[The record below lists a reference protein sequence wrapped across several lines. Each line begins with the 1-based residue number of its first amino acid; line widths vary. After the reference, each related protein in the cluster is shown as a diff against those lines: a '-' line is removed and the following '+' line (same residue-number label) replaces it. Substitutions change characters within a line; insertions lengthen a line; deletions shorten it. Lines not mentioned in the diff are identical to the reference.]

1 MNRQPA
7 GIPTGGQ
14 FSTQTRAEAGITL
27 TAGWPEIP
35 VPNED
40 QLRRAAEEVDRRLA
54 WEPSDTQVSDAER
67 DSLAESIATRLAEQE
82 ASYEAWKRGETHEDD
97 DAYAAIWNGETNGF
111 GRIFVETELA
121 ATRKMRADLNAGVVK
136 PRHVIGTGYKAGTS
150 RKLAE
155 EWLDKTITRYEEA
168 LRCEGRNLTVN
179 QSNVFS
185 RKRRAVAEAAF

>member
-27 TAGWPEIP
+27 TTVWPDIP
-35 VPNED
+35 VPNAD
-40 QLRRAAEEVDRRLA
+40 QMQRAAEEVDRRLA
-54 WEPSDTQVSDAER
+54 WEPAGTEVSTAER
-67 DSLAESIATRLAEQE
+67 DHLTETIAGRLAEQE
-82 ASYEAWKRGETHEDD
+82 AGYEAWKRGEPHEDD
-97 DAYAAIWNGETNGF
+97 DAFSAIWNGETDGF
-111 GRIFVETELA
+111 GRTFVETELA

-136 PRHVIGTGYKAGTS
+136 PRQVIGAGYKAGTS